1 MTEDSADPAPA
12 DRAGRRDAL
21 AEAVAELVL
30 REGLGTMGLRGLA
43 RRLGTSDRMLIYY
56 FGSKDALVTGV
67 LARIGEKLSVL
78 LQAYSAG
85 PPVSPGAFLGQVLAL
100 GRDPVVMPF
109 MRVWT
114 DVIARAAA
122 GEAPYDTVAK
132 AVVAD
137 WTAWIGT
144 RLVPD
149 PDRPC
154 PPAAL
159 LSIVEGVTLLEMAC
173 PGSTAA
179 AGPWLAE
186 ALTRA
191 GGPSA

>member
-1 MTEDSADPAPA
+1 MTDDSATP
-12 DRAGRRDAL
+12 DRAGRREAL
-21 AEAVAELVL
+21 ADAAADLVL

-56 FGSKDALVTGV
+56 FGSKDALVAGV

-122 GEAPYDTVAK
+122 GEAPYDMVAK

-144 RLVPD
+144 RLIPD
-149 PDRPC
+149 PNRSC

-179 AGPWLAE
+179 AGPYLAE
-186 ALTRA
+186 ALARA
-191 GGPSA
+191 DGGTG

>member
-1 MTEDSADPAPA
+1 MTDDSATP
-12 DRAGRRDAL
+12 DRAVRRDFL
-21 AEAVAELVL
+21 ADAAAELVL

-67 LARIGEKLSVL
+67 LARIGEKLSML
-78 LQAYSAG
+78 LQAYSEG

-100 GRDPVVMPF
+100 GRDPVMQPF

-122 GEAPYDTVAK
+122 GEAPYDRVAK

-144 RLVPD
+144 RLIPD
-149 PDRPC
+149 PERPC

-173 PGSTAA
+173 PGSTIAV
-179 AGPWLAE
+179 GPWLAE

-191 GGPSA
+191 DGQEN